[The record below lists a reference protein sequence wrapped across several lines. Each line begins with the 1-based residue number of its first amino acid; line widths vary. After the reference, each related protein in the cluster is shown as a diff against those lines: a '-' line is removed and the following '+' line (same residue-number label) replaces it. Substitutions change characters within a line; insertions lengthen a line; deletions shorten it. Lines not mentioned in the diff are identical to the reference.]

1 MAAGAADA
9 RQPQGCR
16 PLGQTPRRRVGWRR
30 RIALITLLAFLL
42 AVGVLIV
49 VHEGGHF
56 LVARATGIGVREFAV
71 GFGKRLV
78 SVTRGGTRYAINM
91 LPLGGYVM
99 LAGMDGT
106 DVKPSADNFQ
116 ARPLWARLLT
126 ISAGPVANYLL
137 AVVLFAWV
145 LAGWGIPT
153 TSGAVI
159 GQVLSG
165 YPAAAA
171 GVRPGDRV
179 VAMDGHPITTWSQIS
194 TFEATSG
201 THPIHLLLERNGRTF
216 TLTVTPVQV
225 PGAPAPE
232 MGVTAAVTYHPISVP
247 SALAIGW
254 QETAAAIAATA
265 AVLWGA
271 AAHGVAPPL
280 VGVVGIASLAGQSL
294 AVGVSQFIVFAAI
307 LSVNLALF
315 NLLPIPPLDGSR
327 LVFIAVEGI
336 RRKPLSRTLELAVN
350 AVGFY
355 LLIAAAAV
363 LAVHDVTGR
372 L

>member
-1 MAAGAADA
+1 M
-9 RQPQGCR
+9 
-16 PLGQTPRRRVGWRR
+16 
-30 RIALITLLAFLL
+30 AFLL

-56 LVARATGIGVREFAV
+56 LMARSTGIGVREFAI

-78 SVTRGGTRYAINM
+78 SATVGGTRYAINL
-91 LPLGGYVM
+91 LPLGGYVV
-99 LAGMDGT
+99 LAGMDNKDG
-106 DVKPSADNFQ
+106 PPAADDFQ

-126 ISAGPVANYLL
+126 ILAGPVANYLL

-153 TSGAVI
+153 VSGAVV
-159 GQVLSG
+159 GQVLAG
-165 YPAAAA
+165 YPAASA
-171 GVRPGDRV
+171 GIRPGDRV
-179 VAMDGHPITTWSQIS
+179 LALDGHRITSWSQIS
-194 TFEATSG
+194 AFEATNGSQ
-201 THPIHLLLERNGRTF
+201 PIHVLLERNGHD
-216 TLTVTPVQV
+216 LSVTVTPVRV

-232 MGVTAAVTYHPISVP
+232 MGVTAKVAYQAVGVVHAV
-247 SALAIGW
+247 AMGW
-254 QETAAAIAATA
+254 QEAAVAISATA

-271 AAHGVAPPL
+271 VAHGAAPPL

-294 AVGVSQFIVFAAI
+294 AVGISQFIVFAAI

-327 LVFIAVEGI
+327 LLFIVVEGI
-336 RRKPLSRTLELAVN
+336 RRKPLSRSLEVAVN

-363 LAVHDVTGR
+363 LAIHDVGGR